1 MDRFDII
8 TSYNGDSFIID
19 RQRKLPALPLGVCYA
34 HLSDADK
41 DGLKEW
47 LYLLN
52 STKEDM
58 KE

>member
-8 TSYNGDSFIID
+8 TSYNGDSFIVD
-19 RQRKLPALPLGVCYA
+19 RHRKLPALPLGCCYET
-34 HLSDADK
+34 LSDEDK

-52 STKEDM
+52 STKEEM
-58 KE
+58 KQ

>member
-8 TSYNGDSFIID
+8 TSYNGDTFIID
-19 RQRKLPALPLGVCYA
+19 RQHKLPALPLGVCYP

-52 STKEDM
+52 STKE
-58 KE
+58 E